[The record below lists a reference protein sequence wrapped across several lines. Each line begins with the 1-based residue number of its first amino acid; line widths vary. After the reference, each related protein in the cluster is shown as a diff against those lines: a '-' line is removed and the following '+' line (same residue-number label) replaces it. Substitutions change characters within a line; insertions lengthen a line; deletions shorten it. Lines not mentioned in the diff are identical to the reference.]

1 LLITQVTSNR
11 ITCVLTTF
19 FLKTFNSSYMKIQKL
34 SIALLM
40 VITTCATV
48 QGQTLQPTWWFG
60 VSGAANISSYTGTT
74 QKLNNSLV
82 VPAAFHKGNGVRPF
96 GSVLMEYRPAGAWG
110 AMLNVGYDGRGG
122 SFDHVMAPCNCEAT
136 LKTTT
141 SYLTIE
147 PSLRVG
153 LFSNL
158 FIFAGPRVAFNMQKD
173 FAYTQQKQPNTDGDL
188 SDMRKT
194 IISGQAGVGY
204 DILVS
209 SANSLTKMSISPF
222 VSYHPYFGQDPR
234 SIESWSV
241 STIRAGVALKF
252 GRGKMIVETPVITT
266 PVGDVEFSIVEPKLV
281 SVKRIITETL
291 PLRSS
296 VFFDEGSNVI
306 PSRYVSLA
314 NSAAAEFRE
323 QQLQPEQLEPLSG
336 RSARQLQVYH
346 NILNILGDRLRANP
360 ASNIT
365 LTGASNHGA
374 AEGTLL
380 AQNVKTYLV
389 NTFLIDGSR
398 ISIEGR
404 NKPLIPSEQPGGKKE
419 LALLREGDRRVD
431 ITSTSSA
438 LLMQVGGEMMKPVQF
453 TNTAQNPKDSDVKFM
468 VKGAEKQLKS
478 WSLDL
483 TDEQGKVQHFGPFT
497 KDQADVNGNSILADR
512 ADGNYTVLMT
522 GQSKNGLPITKQGMV
537 HLLRPTEAIQK
548 GLRYSI
554 LFDFNRSD
562 AIPTYTK
569 FLTDVVAPLITSG
582 STVIIHGHTDEIG
595 NETYNQK
602 LSESRAQE
610 TQRILEGALARK
622 QTNSVKFQTL
632 GYGESVA
639 EAPFENSLPEERFYN
654 RTVIIDINPVQ

>member
-1 LLITQVTSNR
+1 
-11 ITCVLTTF
+11 
-19 FLKTFNSSYMKIQKL
+19 MKIQKL

-60 VSGAANISSYTGTT
+60 VSGAANINSYTGTT
-74 QKLNNSLV
+74 QTLNNSLV
-82 VPAAFHKGNGVRPF
+82 VPTAFHKGNGVSPF
-96 GSVLMEYRPAGAWG
+96 GSILMEYRPAGAWG
-110 AMLNVGYDGRGG
+110 AMLNIGYDGRGG
-122 SFDHVMAPCNCEAT
+122 SFDHVMAPCDCEAT
-136 LKTTT
+136 LKTKT

-158 FIFAGPRVAFNMQKD
+158 FVFAGPRVAFNMQKD
-173 FAYTQQKQPNTDGDL
+173 FAYTQQKQSDKDGDL
-188 SDMRKT
+188 SNMRKT
-194 IISGQAGVGY
+194 ILSGQAGIGY
-204 DILVS
+204 DIPVS
-209 SANSLTKMSISPF
+209 PANSLTRISISPF

-234 SIESWSV
+234 SIENWSV

-252 GRGKMIVETPVITT
+252 GNAKLIVETPVITT
-266 PVGDVEFSIVEPKLV
+266 LPVGDVEFSIVEPKLV
-281 SVKRIITETL
+281 LVKRIIAETL

-306 PSRYVSLA
+306 PSRYVELSRT
-314 NSAAAEFRE
+314 AAAEFRE
-323 QQLQPEQLEPLSG
+323 QQLQPEQLQPLSG

-360 ASNIT
+360 ASKIS
-365 LTGASNHGA
+365 LIGASNHGA

-431 ITSTSSA
+431 IASTSSE
-438 LLMQVGGEMMKPVQF
+438 LLMQVGGELMKPVQF
-453 TNTAQNPKDSDVKFM
+453 TNTAQDPKDSDVKFM
-468 VKGAEKQLKS
+468 VKGADKQLKS

-497 KDQADVNGNSILADR
+497 KEQAAVNGNTILADR
-512 ADGNYTVLMT
+512 TDGNYTVLMT
-522 GQSKNGLPITKQGMV
+522 GVSKNGLPITKKGTV

-562 AIPTYTK
+562 AIPAYTK
-569 FLTDVVAPLITSG
+569 FLNDVVAPLITDG

-595 NETYNQK
+595 NEAYNLK

-622 QTNSVKFQTL
+622 QTNAVKFETL
-632 GYGESVA
+632 GYGESIA
-639 EAPFENSLPEERFYN
+639 EAPFENTLPESRFYN